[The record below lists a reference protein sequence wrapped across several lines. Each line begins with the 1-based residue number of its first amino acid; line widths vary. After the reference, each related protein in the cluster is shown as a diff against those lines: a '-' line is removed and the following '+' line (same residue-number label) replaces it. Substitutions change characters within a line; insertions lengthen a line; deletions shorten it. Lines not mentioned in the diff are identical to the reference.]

1 MLKMMSLLPLFL
13 NVRKNWF
20 VFLTT
25 PRKKHNLLKQLKLLK
40 EPKKIATTAPSK
52 QTITKQ
58 YLIPIFSKSPILIA
72 RKRNSH
78 IIPVGT
84 WIDVNSWCC
93 VLLMAWPGC
102 ITSEFLILSPI
113 WQQDVVKEID
123 PRRSRIN
130 NAD

>member
-1 MLKMMSLLPLFL
+1 MLKMMSLLPLPL

-40 EPKKIATTAPSK
+40 EPKNSYKKTT
-52 QTITKQ
+52 TITKQ
-58 YLIPIFSKSPILIA
+58 YLPIFSKSPILIA

-93 VLLMAWPGC
+93 VLLLTWPGC
-102 ITSEFLILSPI
+102 VMSEFLILSSI